1 MQRADPG
8 VARLFHFDGP
18 HLGGQAEEPVNVH
31 PGGFGLV
38 NAGFGGEEKGT
49 DSVSSIAVDDPLG
62 GGGCHRDDV
71 FVGSG
76 LAHDFLADAFVELAH
91 VDPVFVG

>member
-1 MQRADPG
+1 M
-8 VARLFHFDGP
+8 
-18 HLGGQAEEPVNVH
+18 NVH

-38 NAGFGGEEKGT
+38 NARFGGEEKST
-49 DSVSSIAVDDPLG
+49 DSVGSIAVDDPLG

-91 VDPVFVG
+91 VDPVFGG